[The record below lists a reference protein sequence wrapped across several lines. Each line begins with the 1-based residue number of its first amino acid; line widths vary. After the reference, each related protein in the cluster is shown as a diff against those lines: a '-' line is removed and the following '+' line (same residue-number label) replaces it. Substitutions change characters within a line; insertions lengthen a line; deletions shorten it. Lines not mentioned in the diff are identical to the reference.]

1 MKAEYLLKKY
11 QPVYK
16 EEGWTMIDKLK
27 IKECKK
33 FLNSY
38 ENKTKYPKIH
48 AMIFHYVDCYDNN
61 KSQYLIEDKRK

>member
-1 MKAEYLLKKY
+1 
-11 QPVYK
+11 
-16 EEGWTMIDKLK
+16 MIDKLK